1 MNILKIKQTM
11 FDKDIPV
18 EVMKQFVFPETAM
31 ETMEED
37 HHG

>member
-1 MNILKIKQTM
+1 MNNLKIKHTM

-18 EVMKQFVFPETAM
+18 EVMKGFVFPETAI